1 MEVGVQR
8 HQRIHSEFTSAGSQ
22 RLHTNGLMHPLREE
36 GKDAHPPTR
45 DGLGVSLTNM
55 GNRMNM
61 ENRKALH
68 HPSLK
73 DRVVIVT
80 GSSRGFGWFMAQ
92 ELLRAG
98 ARVTLTGR
106 NPDTLTPVLEE
117 ARGIGGSDRC
127 IAVAGDVTR
136 TADCERAMQE
146 TIDAFGRVDVLINNA
161 GRSYGEFGDRISAPT
176 PFHAVTEEQ
185 FRAIVET
192 NLFGVFYMTKATIPH
207 MLKQNFGKVISISTS
222 LLNMV
227 RPGNS
232 VYGSSKAALETTHR
246 CWAGELEGTG
256 VDVNILLPGGPSDTE
271 LITPAMVPG
280 VVGERADGRLLP
292 GDIIVPPAVWL
303 CTDATNG
310 MTGERVI
317 ARFWDWNL
325 PPREAF
331 KGCLQERVE
340 EPSIM

>member
-1 MEVGVQR
+1 MSNDSMKSGGPAAVAPRGTW
-8 HQRIHSEFTSAGSQ
+8 SESA
-22 RLHTNGLMHPLREE
+22 LN
-36 GKDAHPPTR
+36 
-45 DGLGVSLTNM
+45 
-55 GNRMNM
+55 
-61 ENRKALH
+61 ALH
-68 HPSLK
+68 HPSLR

-80 GSSRGFGWFMAQ
+80 GGSRGFGWFIAE

-106 NPDTLTPVLEE
+106 NSDTLATVLDE
-117 ARGIGGSDRC
+117 AKRVAGPGRC

-136 TADCERAMQE
+136 PEDCARTVGE
-146 TIDAFGRVDVLINNA
+146 TIREFGRIDVLMNNA
-161 GRSYGEFGDRISAPT
+161 GRSYGEFGDRMSKIT
-176 PFHAVTEEQ
+176 PFFDVTEPQ
-185 FRAIVET
+185 LRAIVET
-192 NLFGVFYMTKATIPH
+192 NLFGVFFMTQAAIPH
-207 MLKQNFGKVISISTS
+207 MLKRKFGKVISISTS

-232 VYGSSKAALETTHR
+232 VYGSSKAALETAHR
-246 CWAGELEGTG
+246 CWAGELKDTG

-280 VVGERADGRLLP
+280 VVGERSGGRLLP

-317 ARFWDWNL
+317 ARFWDVDLL
-325 PPREAF
+325 PDEAF
-331 KGCLQERVE
+331 RGCLQAHVE
-340 EPSIM
+340 EPAIM

>member
-1 MEVGVQR
+1 M
-8 HQRIHSEFTSAGSQ
+8 SSD
-22 RLHTNGLMHPLREE
+22 L
-36 GKDAHPPTR
+36 
-45 DGLGVSLTNM
+45 
-55 GNRMNM
+55 
-61 ENRKALH
+61 KALH

-73 DRVVIVT
+73 DRVVVIT
-80 GSSRGFGWFMAQ
+80 GGSRGFGWFMAE

-106 NPDTLTPVLEE
+106 NGDTLASVLDE
-117 ARGIGGSDRC
+117 AHRIAGAGRC

-136 TADCERAMQE
+136 PGDCARTVEE
-146 TIDAFGRVDVLINNA
+146 TLREFGRIDVLINNA
-161 GRSYGEFGDRISAPT
+161 GRSYGEFGDRLSKIT
-176 PFHAVTEEQ
+176 PFHDVTESQ

-192 NLFGVFYMTKATIPH
+192 NLFGVFFMTRAAMPH
-207 MLKQNFGKVISISTS
+207 MLERKFGKVISISTS

-232 VYGSSKAALETTHR
+232 VYGSSKAALETAHR
-246 CWAGELEGTG
+246 CWAGELEGSG
-256 VDVNILLPGGPSDTE
+256 IDINILLPGGPSDTD

-280 VVGERADGRLLP
+280 VVGQRAGGRLLP

-317 ARFWDWNL
+317 ARFWDADL
-325 PPREAF
+325 PPDDAF
-331 KGCLQERVE
+331 RGCLQEHVE

>member
-1 MEVGVQR
+1 MSNDNTNRSDAPAG
-8 HQRIHSEFTSAGSQ
+8 AGSPG
-22 RLHTNGLMHPLREE
+22 TWPESALR
-36 GKDAHPPTR
+36 
-45 DGLGVSLTNM
+45 
-55 GNRMNM
+55 
-61 ENRKALH
+61 ALR

-73 DRVVIVT
+73 DRVVVIT
-80 GSSRGFGWFMAQ
+80 GGSRGFGWFMAE

-106 NPDTLTPVLEE
+106 NGDTLAPVLEE
-117 ARGIGGSDRC
+117 ARGIAGAGRC

-136 TADCERAMQE
+136 PEDCARTVDE
-146 TIDAFGRVDVLINNA
+146 TLREFDRIDVLINNA
-161 GRSYGEFGDRISAPT
+161 GRSYGEFGDKFSTIT
-176 PFHAVTEEQ
+176 PFYDVTEPQ

-192 NLFGVFYMTKATIPH
+192 NLFGVFLMTRAAMPH
-207 MLKQNFGKVISISTS
+207 MLERKFGKVISISTS

-232 VYGSSKAALETTHR
+232 VYGSSKAALETAHR
-246 CWAGELEGTG
+246 CWAGELKDTG
-256 VDVNILLPGGPSDTE
+256 IDVNILLPGGPSDTE

-280 VVGERADGRLLP
+280 VVGERAGGRLLP

-317 ARFWDWNL
+317 ARFWDVDL
-325 PPREAF
+325 PPEEAF
-331 KGCLQERVE
+331 RGCLQEHVE

>member
-1 MEVGVQR
+1 MTTENMKSGGPAAGAASR
-8 HQRIHSEFTSAGSQ
+8 GTWSDSA
-22 RLHTNGLMHPLREE
+22 L
-36 GKDAHPPTR
+36 
-45 DGLGVSLTNM
+45 
-55 GNRMNM
+55 
-61 ENRKALH
+61 KALH

-80 GSSRGFGWFMAQ
+80 GGSRGFGWFIAE
-92 ELLRAG
+92 ELLRAR

-106 NPDTLTPVLEE
+106 NSNTLATVLD
-117 ARGIGGSDRC
+117 AAKRIAGPGRC

-136 TADCERAMQE
+136 PEDCARTVEE
-146 TIDAFGRVDVLINNA
+146 TIRAFGRIDVLMNNA
-161 GRSYGEFGDRISAPT
+161 GRSYGEFGDRMSKIT
-176 PFHAVTEEQ
+176 PFHDVTEPQ
-185 FRAIVET
+185 LRAIVET
-192 NLFGVFYMTKATIPH
+192 NLFGVFFMTQAAIPH
-207 MLKQNFGKVISISTS
+207 MLERKFGKVISISTS

-232 VYGSSKAALETTHR
+232 VYGSSKAALETAHR
-246 CWAGELEGTG
+246 CWAGELKDTG

-280 VVGERADGRLLP
+280 VVGERSGGRLLP

-303 CTDATNG
+303 CTDPTNG

-317 ARFWDWNL
+317 ARFWDVDL
-325 PPREAF
+325 PLDKAF
-331 KGCLQERVE
+331 RGCLQEHVE

>member
-1 MEVGVQR
+1 M
-8 HQRIHSEFTSAGSQ
+8 
-22 RLHTNGLMHPLREE
+22 
-36 GKDAHPPTR
+36 
-45 DGLGVSLTNM
+45 
-55 GNRMNM
+55 
-61 ENRKALH
+61 KAAR

-73 DRVVIVT
+73 ERAVIIT
-80 GSSRGFGWFMAQ
+80 GGGRGFGWFMAE

-98 ARVTLTGR
+98 SRVTLTGR
-106 NPDTLTPVLEE
+106 NSGTLASALDE
-117 ARGIGGSDRC
+117 ARRVAGPGRC

-136 TADCERAMQE
+136 PEDCARAVEQ
-146 TIDAFGRVDVLINNA
+146 TLRAFGRIDVLINNA
-161 GRSYGEFGDRISAPT
+161 GRSYGEFGDKLSAIT
-176 PFHAVTEEQ
+176 PFYDVTEAQ

-192 NLFGVFYMTKATIPH
+192 NLLGVFLMTKEAIPH

-232 VYGSSKAALETTHR
+232 VYGPSKAALETMHR

-280 VVGERADGRLLP
+280 IVGERAGGRLLP

-317 ARFWDWNL
+317 ARFWDADL
-325 PPREAF
+325 PPDEAF
-331 KGCLQERVE
+331 RGCLQEHVE

>member
-1 MEVGVQR
+1 MSNENINRSG
-8 HQRIHSEFTSAGSQ
+8 SSAAAASAGTWSESA
-22 RLHTNGLMHPLREE
+22 L
-36 GKDAHPPTR
+36 
-45 DGLGVSLTNM
+45 
-55 GNRMNM
+55 
-61 ENRKALH
+61 KALH

-80 GSSRGFGWFMAQ
+80 GGSRGFGWFIAE

-106 NPDTLTPVLEE
+106 NGDTLASVLGE
-117 ARGIGGSDRC
+117 AQRIAGAGRC
-127 IAVAGDVTR
+127 VAVAGDVTR
-136 TADCERAMQE
+136 PEDCARTVEE
-146 TIDAFGRVDVLINNA
+146 TVREFGRIDVLINNA
-161 GRSYGEFGDRISAPT
+161 GRSYGEFGDRLAKIT
-176 PFHAVTEEQ
+176 PFYDVTEPQ
-185 FRAIVET
+185 LRAIVET
-192 NLFGVFYMTKATIPH
+192 NLFGVFFMTQAVMPH
-207 MLKQNFGKVISISTS
+207 MLKRNFGKVVSISTS

-232 VYGSSKAALETTHR
+232 VYGSSKAALETAHR
-246 CWAGELEGTG
+246 CWAGELEGSG
-256 VDVNILLPGGPSDTE
+256 IDVNILLPGGPSDTE

-280 VVGERADGRLLP
+280 VVGERAGGRLLP

-317 ARFWDWNL
+317 ARFWDVDL
-325 PPREAF
+325 PPDEAF
-331 KGCLQERVE
+331 RGCLQEHVE